1 LSVASLL
8 WIGIPASAQSPTQQA
23 QPTATRDNDTTVKEL
38 SSFDGFLDSHP
49 EIAEHLRK
57 DPSQVKNEEFLEQ
70 HPELRQYLRNHPG
83 VQEEISENPRAFMHE
98 ERGFERQETRGELS
112 RLDAFLDRHQE
123 IAEQLRKNPS
133 LVNDRQFLQQ
143 HPELQQFLQ
152 DHGNIAAE
160 LRRDPNV
167 FMREEQRFDQR
178 EDGRDR
184 DMTRGQLAGL
194 DRFLDSHPEI
204 AEQLQKNPALVN
216 DKKFVHDHPALQSYL
231 QQHPEVREE
240 FRENPNAFMQQE
252 QRFDQREEAR
262 DRDMTHGQLANMDR
276 FLDSHPEIAEQLRKN
291 PALVNDEKFVKDHP
305 ALQSYLQQHPGVREE
320 FSENPNGVMQQEQR
334 FDQREESRDRDMT
347 RGQLAGMDRFLD
359 SHPEVA
365 EQLRK
370 NPSLV
375 NDKKFVD
382 QHPALQSYL
391 QQHPGVR
398 EEFRENPNAFMRQE
412 QRFDRQEDYGR
423 GAQGFDRDGS
433 RSEAAN
439 FGQFLGIH
447 ANIAAQ
453 ISKDPSLVNNKEF
466 MESHPELRD
475 YLKTHPAAQAQLQQN
490 PQAFLQ
496 SAQQAGSKPVPKVP
510 PVAQPMQKKQR

>member
-38 SSFDGFLDSHP
+38 SSFDGFLDNHS
-49 EIAEHLRK
+49 EIAEQLRK
-57 DPSQVKNEEFLEQ
+57 DPSQVKNEQFLEQ
-70 HPELRQYLRNHPG
+70 HPELQQYLRNHPG

-112 RLDAFLDRHQE
+112 RLDAFLDHHPE

-143 HPELQQFLQ
+143 HPELQRFLQ

-160 LRRDPNV
+160 LRRDPNL

-178 EDGRDR
+178 EDGRYR
-184 DMTRGQLAGL
+184 DMTHGQLASM
-194 DRFLDSHPEI
+194 DRFLDSHPEV
-204 AEQLQKNPALVN
+204 AEQLRKDPALVN
-216 DKKFVHDHPALQSYL
+216 DKKFV
-231 QQHPEVREE
+231 
-240 FRENPNAFMQQE
+240 
-252 QRFDQREEAR
+252 DQ
-262 DRDMTHGQLANMDR
+262 
-276 FLDSHPEIAEQLRKN
+276 
-291 PALVNDEKFVKDHP
+291 HP
-305 ALQSYLQQHPGVREE
+305 ALQSYLQQHPGVRAE
-320 FSENPNGVMQQEQR
+320 FSENPNGVMQQEQH
-334 FDQREESRDRDMT
+334 FDQRGDGRDRDLT
-347 RGQLAGMDRFLD
+347 RGQLASLDRFLD

-398 EEFRENPNAFMRQE
+398 EEFGENPNAFMRQE
-412 QRFDRQEDYGR
+412 QHFDRQEDYGR
-423 GAQGFDRDGS
+423 GTQGFDRDGGL

-439 FGQFLGIH
+439 FGQFLGVH

-496 SAQQAGSKPVPKVP
+496 SAQQTGSKAVPKAP
-510 PVAQPMQKKQR
+510 PVAQPLQKQR